1 MSRELGAEALGVYQI
16 ALSFFY
22 VFATVVSSGI
32 PVVISHLSAKYKVTK
47 DKNAEGSAVCAS
59 LVIGFATSLLL
70 IVLIFCFKNLV
81 TKATTTECFSIIVS
95 LSPSIFFTAIYMSFR
110 GALWGKQKHIAN
122 CVAEICEQLLRF
134 ALFLFFLTTAPS
146 PMKGAVR
153 AGACYSVSCMASMAF
168 AIIYY
173 FKTGGVLKSP
183 KGYFKKILKSSL
195 PITIMRLVSSILQP
209 LIAIIIPFEL
219 QCAGYTESEAIGLF
233 GIVTGM
239 TLPLLSL
246 PSTLIGSYSTAL
258 VPEISTSIAK
268 NDKSELKKQI
278 ETALSLTMFLCFCF
292 VPIYIG
298 MGQEIGSFLF
308 NNATSGYLLT
318 KACFVMIPTGIND
331 ISQSILS
338 SIDLESKTFKN
349 YLIGNAFL
357 IVSLF
362 VLPRW
367 FGIDAMILGSGISIT
382 ISCIL
387 NVRLIEKQIDASGL
401 VLKPLA
407 LMSIFS
413 VACGMLGKS
422 ITNLLKCLLP
432 QFFTLALSCLATL
445 ICFVLLCLIF
455 DIISIKTIF
464 DSLKKFKETKILKK
478 KSKEHI

>member
-1 MSRELGAEALGVYQI
+1 
-16 ALSFFY
+16 
-22 VFATVVSSGI
+22 
-32 PVVISHLSAKYKVTK
+32 
-47 DKNAEGSAVCAS
+47 
-59 LVIGFATSLLL
+59 
-70 IVLIFCFKNLV
+70 
-81 TKATTTECFSIIVS
+81 
-95 LSPSIFFTAIYMSFR
+95 MSFR